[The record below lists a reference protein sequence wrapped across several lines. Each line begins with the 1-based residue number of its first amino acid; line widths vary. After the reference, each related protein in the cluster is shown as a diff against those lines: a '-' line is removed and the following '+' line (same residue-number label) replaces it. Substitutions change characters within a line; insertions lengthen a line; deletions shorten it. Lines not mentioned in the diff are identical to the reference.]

1 MDPAA
6 LAREFRLTDV
16 PGDFF
21 DDPYRYYA
29 LLRTHDPV
37 HDLGGG
43 SIFLTRYE
51 DVAALYRDSR
61 ASSDKKQE
69 FGPKF
74 GDSPLFEHHTTS
86 LVFNDPP
93 LHTRVRRLLMGAV
106 NQRAIARM
114 EPDVVALVER
124 LLDRMAEKRAVD
136 LIDDFAAEIPV
147 EVIGNLLEVPK
158 PERGPLRGWSLAI
171 LSALEPAPRAE
182 VLERG
187 NRAVRDFCDYLR
199 VLVAERRK
207 YPRDFE
213 SDVLTRLIQ
222 GEADGERLGETELL
236 HNCIFLLNAGHETTT
251 NLIGNGARAL
261 LEHRGELERLAG
273 DPALHADRGRGAAP
287 VRESAPAQQP
297 HHDGAD
303 RARRADLPGR
313 DIHHPRR
320 RGREPRSRAVPR
332 SGPAG
337 RGSQAQSPCR
347 LRTRR
352 PRLRRDERGADGSAH
367 RVRSAARALSED
379 RHRRCTGAR
388 SPRPVPRLP
397 PSPRAAG
404 LGHVRE
410 IEQLSPPRALAFA
423 RNADLRFRGVDHRLS
438 RRSEAG
444 NPTFGPWRARLYWR
458 RLYRQGAAP

>member
-1 MDPAA
+1 VDPAA

-16 PGDFF
+16 PDDFF

-43 SIFLTRYE
+43 SVFLTRYE

-61 ASSDKKQE
+61 ASSDKKRE

-93 LHTRVRRLLMGAV
+93 LHTRVRRLIVGAV
-106 NQRAIARM
+106 SQRAIARM

-124 LLDRMAEKRAVD
+124 LLDGMAAKQSVD

-171 LSALEPAPRAE
+171 LSALEPAPGAD
-182 VLERG
+182 VLDRG

-199 VLVAERRK
+199 VLVAERRRH
-207 YPRDFE
+207 PRDLE

-273 DPALHADRGRGAAP
+273 DPALLPTAVEELLRFESPLQLNNRITTAPIELGGRTFPIGTFITLGVGAAN
-287 VRESAPAQQP
+287 RDPAQFP
-297 HHDGAD
+297 DPD
-303 RARRADLPGR
+303 RLDVGRKPNRHVAFGHGDHACAGMNVARMEARIAFGRLLARFPRIDLAGVPER
-313 DIHHPRR
+313 DRR
-320 RGREPRSRAVPR
+320 V
-332 SGPAG
+332 
-337 RGSQAQSPCR
+337 
-347 LRTRR
+347 
-352 PRLRRDERGADGSAH
+352 
-367 RVRSAARALSED
+367 
-379 RHRRCTGAR
+379 
-388 SPRPVPRLP
+388 
-397 PSPRAAG
+397 
-404 LGHVRE
+404 
-410 IEQLSPPRALAFA
+410 
-423 RNADLRFRGVDHRLS
+423 RFRGFRHLPVRLD
-438 RRSEAG
+438 
-444 NPTFGPWRARLYWR
+444 
-458 RLYRQGAAP
+458 